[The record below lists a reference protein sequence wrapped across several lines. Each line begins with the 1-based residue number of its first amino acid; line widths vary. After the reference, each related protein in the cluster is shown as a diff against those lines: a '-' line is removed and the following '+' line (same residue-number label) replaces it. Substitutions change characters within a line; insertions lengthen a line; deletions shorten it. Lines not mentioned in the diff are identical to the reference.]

1 MCLMH
6 FSWTESEIEIETKIE
21 SWEQIN
27 KELKQYLQTIVLLYN
42 FNIYK

>member
-1 MCLMH
+1 MWLMH
-6 FSWTESEIEIETKIE
+6 YSWMESEIEIETKME

>member
-1 MCLMH
+1 MWLMH
-6 FSWTESEIEIETKIE
+6 FSWTESEIEIETKME